1 MRKRVEMSVDG
12 TYGIASLL
20 PGLPHA
26 AHWDC
31 DVFQT
36 LLVVGLLTAPPR
48 YRGMSLSTYWAWLR
62 YGAAIS
68 TADASLRLRPI
79 WGELD
84 PHQKTLLAD
93 DFGIGFPC
101 HYLIEHHGFEDFAD
115 TSYLLDSL
123 LSGVVSHASPS
134 KRGPS
139 KTPDF
144 IGVDS
149 TDQLHILECKGT
161 QSSRHYL
168 DAAMANGIAQKNN
181 LSNGTIF
188 ASSMVGGLFI
198 PQAQSP
204 EHAQL
209 VFIDPEP
216 HPTLKLLQQMD
227 PQKIVREVRRQSF
240 AKALATAGLWVTAGG
255 VSSGKVGSSET
266 GFARKLDEGE
276 LRFNGFFRTEED
288 TWQRNVEYRSL
299 ESDAKGNAARIPFK
313 TRLIIEVS
321 AEIVSRLKEFTSES
335 GAVGLSEIDAWLA
348 ERLST
353 QRTTTKRTI
362 HAQRQPSGRFS
373 VKRNSVSSSWTMSS
387 SKDDN
392 VESASV
398 MVSSG
403 MKLTLERVRF
413 VQA

>member
-1 MRKRVEMSVDG
+1 MRKRVEMSVDSTHG
-12 TYGIASLL
+12 TATLL

-26 AHWDC
+26 VHWDC
-31 DVFQT
+31 DVLQA

-68 TADASLRLRPI
+68 TTDASLRLRPI
-79 WGELD
+79 WDELD

-123 LSGVVSHASPS
+123 LTGVVSHASSS

-161 QSSRHYL
+161 QSSRQYL
-168 DAAMANGIAQKNN
+168 DRALANGIAQKNN
-181 LSNGTIF
+181 LNNGAIF
-188 ASSMVGGLFI
+188 ASCMVGGVFI

-216 HPTLKLLQQMD
+216 HPALILLQQMD
-227 PQKIVREVRRQSF
+227 PKEIGRIVRRQSF
-240 AKALATAGLWVTAGG
+240 AKALAAAGLWVTAGG
-255 VSSGKVGSSET
+255 VASGRVGSSEAR
-266 GFARKLDEGE
+266 FARNLDEGE
-276 LRFNGFFRTEED
+276 LLFNGFFRTEGD
-288 TWQRNVEYRSL
+288 AWRRTVEHRSL
-299 ESDAKGNAARIPFK
+299 EGGAKTNEVRIPFV
-313 TRLIIEVS
+313 TRLIIDLS
-321 AEIVSRLKEFTSES
+321 AEIVARLKEFTSDS
-335 GAVGLSEIDAWLA
+335 GVVGVSEIDAWLA
-348 ERLST
+348 ERLSA

-362 HAQRQPSGRFS
+362 HSQSQASGRFS

-387 SKDDN
+387 SKDDM

-403 MKLTLERVRF
+403 MKFTLEKIRF
-413 VQA
+413 QQA

>member
-1 MRKRVEMSVDG
+1 
-12 TYGIASLL
+12 
-20 PGLPHA
+20 
-26 AHWDC
+26 
-31 DVFQT
+31 
-36 LLVVGLLTAPPR
+36 
-48 YRGMSLSTYWAWLR
+48 
-62 YGAAIS
+62 
-68 TADASLRLRPI
+68 
-79 WGELD
+79 
-84 PHQKTLLAD
+84 
-93 DFGIGFPC
+93 
-101 HYLIEHHGFEDFAD
+101 
-115 TSYLLDSL
+115 
-123 LSGVVSHASPS
+123 
-134 KRGPS
+134 
-139 KTPDF
+139 
-144 IGVDS
+144 
-149 TDQLHILECKGT
+149 
-161 QSSRHYL
+161 
-168 DAAMANGIAQKNN
+168 MANGIAQKNN